1 MTTPPPLQGAD
12 RLAFLYRIGRA
23 FSSTLDLDRVLDIVM
38 DEVLLAV
45 HAERGFVVLR
55 EEDGQL
61 VFRAARGLDQ
71 QTIDDPAF
79 QVSRSVVERVMNEG
93 APQWTSDAQND
104 DWLRAR
110 TSVVILG
117 LRSILCVPLQ
127 AQGRSLGVIYVDN
140 RLQAGLFSAEDLEL
154 LTAIATTAAAAIENA
169 RLYKVAVQAGR
180 MERELQVAREVQ
192 TSFLPRYTPQ
202 VTGWEFAAVWQPARE
217 VAGDF
222 YDFIP
227 IRPAPRVEPPL
238 GSAAPAGPPQ
248 AAAPRLGIVIAD
260 VSDKGMPA
268 ALFMVLSRS
277 TVRASVAQGLP
288 PREGITQAN
297 RLICADADSGMFV
310 SLFYGQLDPASGE
323 LTYVNAGHNPPLLL
337 RGEICAAPDEGLCP
351 LAEAFTELTRTGMV
365 LGIEE
370 TAPYDEA
377 RVCLGSG
384 DLLVLYT
391 DGLTEMIDAQEQ
403 EFGLERLKR
412 LILDHRAAPAAEL
425 ASVLTQAVT
434 TWAGS
439 SPPDADSAPHS
450 VTTHDVYQGR
460 QFGQI
465 AVQECHSV
473 PDGVAAPW
481 ATTYDIGRDFP
492 VLLDGR
498 KSRYRTVKRAQMGGS
513 PPGTL
518 HDDVTVVVIKRS

>member
-1 MTTPPPLQGAD
+1 MTTPPPLLGAD

-79 QVSRSVVERVMNEG
+79 QVSRSVVERVMREG

-154 LTAIATTAAAAIENA
+154 LAAIATTAAAAVENA

-192 TSFLPRYTPQ
+192 TSFLPRHTPQ
-202 VTGWEFAAVWQPARE
+202 IEGWEFAAVWQPARE

-222 YDFIP
+222 YDFIS
-227 IRPAPRVEPPL
+227 IRPAQGAR
-238 GSAAPAGPPQ
+238 
-248 AAAPRLGIVIAD
+248 AAAQTLGIVIAD
-260 VSDKGMPA
+260 VSDKGMAA

-288 PREGITQAN
+288 PREGIAQAN

-403 EFGLERLKR
+403 EFGLERLQR
-412 LILDHRAAPAAEL
+412 LILDHRGVPAAEL

-439 SPPDADSAPHS
+439 SPPGAASPHHS
-450 VTTHDVYQGR
+450 V
-460 QFGQI
+460 
-465 AVQECHSV
+465 A
-473 PDGVAAPW
+473 
-481 ATTYDIGRDFP
+481 
-492 VLLDGR
+492 
-498 KSRYRTVKRAQMGGS
+498 
-513 PPGTL
+513 L